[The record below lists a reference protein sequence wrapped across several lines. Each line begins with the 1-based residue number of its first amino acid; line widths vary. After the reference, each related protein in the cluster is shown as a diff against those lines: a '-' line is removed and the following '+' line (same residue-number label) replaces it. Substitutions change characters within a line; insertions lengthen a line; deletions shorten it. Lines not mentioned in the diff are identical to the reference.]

1 MELEDINRILELM
14 RQHGLV
20 EFEVE
25 RDGLRVRARKANGPE
40 PSVAESELAVALT
53 GKSATNSPG
62 AGLVFVKAPILGTF
76 YRASGPDMSPFV
88 QVGDVVCKG
97 DLLCVIEAMKLMNE
111 IKSELDGEVVEVFVE
126 NGQAVQYGERLFA
139 IRQA

>member
-76 YRASGPDMSPFV
+76 YRASGLDMSPFV

>member
-25 RDGLRVRARKANGPE
+25 RDGLRIRARKANGPK
-40 PSVAESELAVALT
+40 PSVAESELAVGLT
-53 GKSATNSPG
+53 GKSATTSPG
-62 AGLVFVKAPILGTF
+62 AGLVFVKAPILGAF

>member
-1 MELEDINRILELM
+1 MDLDDINRILELM
-14 RQHGLV
+14 RHHGLA
-20 EFEVE
+20 EFELE
-25 RDGLRVRARKANGPE
+25 RDGLRIRARKENGPK
-40 PSVAESELAVALT
+40 PSVAEPELSAAPT

-76 YRASGPDMSPFV
+76 YRASGPDTSPFV

-126 NGQAVQYGERLFA
+126 NGEAVQYGDRMFA

>member
-1 MELEDINRILELM
+1 MELDDINRLLELM
-14 RQHGLV
+14 RQHGLA
-20 EFEVE
+20 EFELE
-25 RDGLRVRARKANGPE
+25 RDGLRIRARKANGPKPSGAE
-40 PSVAESELAVALT
+40 PELAAAPT
-53 GKSATNSPG
+53 GKSPTNSPG

-76 YRASGPDMSPFV
+76 YRASGPDTSPFV

-111 IKSELDGEVVEVFVE
+111 IKSELNGEVVEVFVE
-126 NGQAVQYGERLFA
+126 NGEAVQYGDRMFA